1 MLFIHYKTL
10 QRKRYCDFFMYYFF
24 RYHRIF
30 FGSLIFKGRKLW
42 AFNFFNK
49 LKVSLKLR
57 EKIEPNLTFFFA
69 MIKITPNVLLFP
81 YKIGGKVQ
89 GVPLPISWKKKFTYA
104 TKWVIKLLRDKYR
117 RLNLDHLIDILISAI
132 HDKGLAIQ
140 KKKRAN
146 VMSSVN
152 RFLIKYF
159 K

>member
-1 MLFIHYKTL
+1 MTFVHYKTL
-10 QRKRYCDFFMYYFF
+10 KRKRYCNFFVYYFF

-30 FGSLIFKGRKLW
+30 FGSLIFRGRKLW

-49 LKVSLKLR
+49 LKIELKNR
-57 EKIEPNLTFFFA
+57 EKIEPNLTFFFS
-69 MIKITPNVLLFP
+69 MLKITPNVLLFP

-89 GVPLPISWKKKFTYA
+89 GVPLPISWKKKLTYA

-117 RLNLDHLIDILISAI
+117 RLNLKDLIDILISAI
-132 HDKGLAIQ
+132 YDKGLAIK

-152 RFLIKYF
+152 RYLIKYF